1 MRMLGGAVGVS
12 VCAIVL
18 QWRLAEHGVSLTSTD
33 QAARRLYAFNE
44 SFVFL
49 AALMALALLAAWQLK
64 VAEDTAK

>member
-12 VCAIVL
+12 VSAIVL

-33 QAARRLYAFNE
+33 QAVLKLTAFNE

-49 AALMALALLAAWQLK
+49 AVLMALALLAAWQLK
-64 VAEDTAK
+64 VPEDEAK